1 MSPESQSRNKEYYDE
16 LADKLEVFV
25 SSDKSLPRVIVTIIN
40 LLREG
45 KIKSAIDTFKWEE
58 DKIVFHEEVLSL
70 LKAKLN

>member
-1 MSPESQSRNKEYYDE
+1 MSPESQPRNKEYYDE
-16 LADKLEVFV
+16 LVGELEVFV
-25 SSDKSLPRVIVTIIN
+25 LRDKSLPRAVVMIIN

-58 DKIVFHEEVLSL
+58 DKMVFHKEVVSL